1 MISYVIDQIIQLRL
15 EVFNKE
21 VNTKLATTAWINN
34 GIIKLSDHE
43 LSKLTQF
50 LIQNEE
56 QEGDDNEE
64 DSSTN
69 TRLDSVL
76 QSFKVQF
83 YRRKNWPSSWF

>member
-50 LIQNEE
+50 LIKTKE

-76 QSFKVQF
+76 QSFKSIL
-83 YRRKNWPSSWF
+83 SS